1 MEKIDRATHVLKID
15 GDRGEV
21 RIADEVVAIIAG
33 MADTDVRGVAS
44 MAGNIKNELV
54 SMMGMKTLSKGVKV
68 EVTDTDVKV
77 DLALN
82 LEFEANILKVSGIV
96 QDKVKAAIENM
107 TGMKVSEVNVRV
119 AGIVLE

>member
-1 MEKIDRATHVLKID
+1 M
-15 GDRGEV
+15 
-21 RIADEVVAIIAG
+21 
-33 MADTDVRGVAS
+33 
-44 MAGNIKNELV
+44 
-54 SMMGMKTLSKGVKV
+54 
-68 EVTDTDVKV
+68 KV

>member
-1 MEKIDRATHVLKID
+1 
-15 GDRGEV
+15 
-21 RIADEVVAIIAG
+21 
-33 MADTDVRGVAS
+33 
-44 MAGNIKNELV
+44 
-54 SMMGMKTLSKGVKV
+54 MMGMKTLSKGVKV

-107 TGMKVSEVNVRV
+107 TGYEVKFVDVHIQGVARRPKSE
-119 AGIVLE
+119 LEESLEKMDAAHENFFGEE

>member
-1 MEKIDRATHVLKID
+1 MEKLDRATHVLQEDAEK
-15 GDRGEV
+15 GTV
-21 RIADEVVAIIAG
+21 QIADEVVAIIAG
-33 MADTDVRGVAS
+33 MAATEVKGVAS

>member
-33 MADTDVRGVAS
+33 MAATDVRGVAS
-44 MAGNIKNELV
+44 MAGNIK
-54 SMMGMKTLSKGVKV
+54 K
-68 EVTDTDVKV
+68 
-77 DLALN
+77 
-82 LEFEANILKVSGIV
+82 FEANILKVSGIV